1 MHFTA
6 QYTLGNKS
14 RLYYFAA
21 EKCMVRTQMM
31 IDRYSAISSL
41 KDLSTKKSELASY
54 VKYCTALFEKH
65 SNTSFPSKP

>member
-6 QYTLGNKS
+6 QCTLGNKE
-14 RLYYFAA
+14 YNNFAA
-21 EKCMVRTQMM
+21 DKFMVRTHMM
-31 IDRYSAISSL
+31 IDLYSAISSL
-41 KDLSTKKSELASY
+41 KDLSTKKSELASC